1 MQYVVYYLQETNCA
15 TPRGYGAR
23 RKDTGMVT
31 YIGPWHSDLR
41 EDVALPIII
50 GLYSGILGPERTKR
64 ANGSMK

>member
-23 RKDTGMVT
+23 RKKTELFT
-31 YIGPWHSDLR
+31 YIDSWYNYLR

-50 GLYSGILGPERTKR
+50 ALYPGISGRERTKR
-64 ANGSMK
+64 ANESIK